1 MIVAGIVAGGTG
13 SRMGMGM
20 PKQFLDM
27 GGMPI
32 LMHTVKAFAS
42 HEQVDCVVIGAHVD
56 WVEHTQTLIR
66 KYCRE
71 ELWCKIAVVP
81 GGAQRNDT
89 LLAILQGAREHFG
102 AGEDAVILSHD
113 AVRPFVTKEIISAH
127 VEAMARHR
135 VVTTTIPAVDTM
147 LLSADGLFVTE
158 VPNRSMMFH
167 AQTPQS
173 FRMKDFEELYMLL
186 DESEKER
193 ATDVCGIYL
202 QQGIPVYMVK
212 GESANRKITLPE
224 DYKELC
230 QDRRQ

>member
-32 LMHTVKAFAS
+32 LMHTVEVFAT
-42 HEQVDCVVIGAHVD
+42 HEQVDCVVIGAHPD
-56 WVEHTQTLIR
+56 WVKHTQSLIR
-66 KYCRE
+66 KHCHE
-71 ELWCKIAVVP
+71 QLWNKIAVVS

-102 AGEDAVILSHD
+102 AEDDAVVLSHD

-127 VEAMARHR
+127 IEAMEHNR
-135 VVTTTIPAVDTM
+135 VVTTTIPAVDTI
-147 LLSADGLFVTE
+147 LLSEDGMFVSE
-158 VPNRSMMFH
+158 VPNRNKMFH

-173 FRMKDFEELYMLL
+173 FRMGDFEDVYRQLSVE
-186 DESEKER
+186 EKER
-193 ATDVCGIYL
+193 ATDVSGIYL
-202 QQGIPVYMVK
+202 LHGIPVYMVK
-212 GESANRKITLPE
+212 GSSGNRKITVPE
-224 DYKELC
+224 DYRELC
-230 QDRRQ
+230 QERR